1 MFNTIVRYVK
11 TEFPDELHYMTLEH
25 DISKVLE
32 EIELEQAQLRPTN
45 NDVLEPAADRSEEL
59 ETLQSVQHNAEEEPE
74 GPSTTPLTLDTMN
87 TVQPPSPN
95 ANPGDIV
102 NLRKESSLQG
112 YSESEVSQPKKL
124 SKRARLKA
132 WFKSRAV

>member
-59 ETLQSVQHNAEEEPE
+59 EILQSVQHNAEEEPE

-87 TVQPPSPN
+87 TVPSPN